1 MFVAATMPHGRK
13 IIIDGIDE
21 KNAAHKPMKK
31 TNSHPTGG
39 KKWTKEQMTKA
50 MELTWSGIMSHNKVA
65 KSCDAPKSILK
76 D

>member
-1 MFVAATMPHGRK
+1 
-13 IIIDGIDE
+13 
-21 KNAAHKPMKK
+21 MKK